1 MTRPLRLEFPGAL
14 YHVTARGN
22 RRHPIYLD
30 DADRRAWFGA
40 LRDACAR
47 SNCVVHAYCQMN
59 NHFHLLIET
68 IDGNLSAAMRQL
80 NGNFSRGFNRRHNTV
95 GHLFQGRYHAVLVQK
110 ESYLLELA
118 RYIVLNPVRAGLVA
132 LPQDWEWS
140 SYRWMRADAD
150 APSWLDT
157 QWLLNQFGSTPEMA
171 VAAYRDFVARGMGAE
186 NPLKS
191 ARHALLLGESLS
203 MENFHSAAHSVPS
216 EIVRLQ
222 RGISSMSLTQYQ
234 SQFAER
240 DEAMARAFWSTVFT
254 MKQIGVHF
262 GVSYKT
268 VSRAVQRYEAQL
280 QSEVCKGNEMVMPHV
295 QATRSTED
303 D

>member
-30 DADRRAWFGA
+30 DTDRRAWFGA
-40 LRDACAR
+40 LGDACAR

-68 IDGNLSAAMRQL
+68 VDGNLSAAMRQL
-80 NGNFSRGFNRRHNTV
+80 NGNFSRGFNRRHDTV

-110 ESYLLELA
+110 EAYLLEVA

-140 SYRWMRADAD
+140 SYRWMLADAGT
-150 APSWLDT
+150 PSWLDT
-157 QWLLNQFGSTPEMA
+157 QWLLMQFGATPSVA
-171 VAAYRDFVARGMGAE
+171 VAAYRDFVSRGIGAE

-191 ARHALLLGESLS
+191 AQHGLVLGEPLL
-203 MENFHSAAHSVPS
+203 MENFHSAANRIPS
-216 EIVRLQ
+216 EIIRVQ

-234 SQFAER
+234 SQFGKR
-240 DEAMARAFWSTVFT
+240 DEAMARAFWSTAFT
-254 MKQIGVHF
+254 MKQIGLHF

-280 QSEVCKGNEMVMPHV
+280 QSEAGKPS
-295 QATRSTED
+295 R
-303 D
+303 